1 MQGYADLVEK
11 GLPCFVE
18 VKGVTY
24 CGTSTAGEA
33 GLTMKN
39 VPFYEEVVAFV
50 EALNA
55 ELGKRGLGYG
65 IAAEHAHR
73 FFLPSPTLS
82 PPGAISC

>member
-1 MQGYADLVEK
+1 VQGYADLVEK
-11 GLPCFVE
+11 GLPCFIE

-65 IAAEHAHR
+65 LAAEHAHR
-73 FFLPSPTLS
+73 FVPPSPTLLLT
-82 PPGAISC
+82 GAIGC

>member
-1 MQGYADLVEK
+1 
-11 GLPCFVE
+11 
-18 VKGVTY
+18 
-24 CGTSTAGEA
+24 
-33 GLTMKN
+33 MKN

-73 FFLPSPTLS
+73 FVPPPTTYWCDKLLICRQLLRPDCLEPLLPQREM
-82 PPGAISC
+82 AHAH

>member
-1 MQGYADLVEK
+1 MFRLTLVKGFNVEDEVMGYADLVEK
-11 GLPCFVE
+11 GLPGFVE

-39 VPFYEEVVAFV
+39 VPFYEEVVEFV
-50 EALNA
+50 EALNK
-55 ELGKRGLGYG
+55 ELQRRELGYG

-73 FFLPSPTLS
+73 
-82 PPGAISC
+82 